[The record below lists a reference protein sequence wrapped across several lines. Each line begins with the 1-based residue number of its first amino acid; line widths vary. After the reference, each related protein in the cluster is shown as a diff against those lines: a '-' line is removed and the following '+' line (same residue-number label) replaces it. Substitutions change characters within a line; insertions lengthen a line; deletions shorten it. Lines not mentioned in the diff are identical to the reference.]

1 MKKVALTLAS
11 VLAAVA
17 FAPEASAV
25 PAFARQTGMAC
36 DACHFNSYPILSAF
50 GKSFKA
56 AGYTMMGSQGKIE
69 GEHGLSIP
77 AELNMAVYLQ
87 HRIQKRSGTDVA
99 GTKTQNSGFGRID
112 FPDEFSLFAGG
123 RVSEGIGS
131 LTEIAIGSG
140 AAGLAGTK
148 LVFSTEVGAM
158 HTLVVPFTVNGLGP
172 QYGFDLFAT
181 GSTANGRPI
190 ENQQTFTGSYF
201 GTNTTASGVTL
212 GVVSEDF
219 HVTLTPWA
227 QGFAT
232 TNSKVT
238 ATELGA
244 TYVRAAYTPTI
255 AGFETGFGVQYYT
268 GNGLKGIDAASL
280 GKVQAP
286 VVIAT
291 TQQATIDANVNEAT
305 IIDAQAQGEV
315 AGMPLGIYASYGT
328 APASTASK
336 TNAYN
341 GGTETKSH
349 MGILADVG
357 VIPHVLNLQAGMSFA
372 KTGVKLAGSNET
384 DNAIV
389 IGARYK
395 LRQNV
400 KVAIAYS
407 MMSGTSYDAGGSNDA
422 TTAQNAGKTLMNL
435 ILSTAF

>member
-11 VLAAVA
+11 VLAAAA

-36 DACHFNSYPILSAF
+36 DACHFNSFPILSAF

-87 HRIQKRSGTDVA
+87 HRIQKRSGTDA
-99 GTKTQNSGFGRID
+99 GTTRTQNSGLGRID

-148 LVFSTEVGAM
+148 LVFSNELGAM
-158 HTLVVPFTVNGLGP
+158 HTLVIPFTVNGLGP

-190 ENQQTFTGSYF
+190 ENQQTFTGSYL
-201 GTNTTASGVTL
+201 GTNGVASGVAL

-219 HVTLTPWA
+219 HVTVTPWA
-227 QGFAT
+227 QGFAV
-232 TNSKVT
+232 TNSAGT
-238 ATELGA
+238 ATELGG
-244 TYVRAAYTPTI
+244 TYVRAAFTPTI
-255 AGFETGFGVQYYT
+255 AGFETGLGVQYYT
-268 GNGLKGIDAASL
+268 GDATKGVNGKDGNL
-280 GKVQAP
+280 
-286 VVIAT
+286 
-291 TQQATIDANVNEAT
+291 NVNKAT

-315 AGMPLGIYASYGT
+315 AGMPIGIYASYGS
-328 APASTASK
+328 APAT
-336 TNAYN
+336 TTTEINAYN
-341 GGTETKSH
+341 GGVEVKSH

-357 VIPHVLNLQAGMSFA
+357 VIPHVLNLQAGLSFA
-372 KTGVKLAGSNET
+372 KTGANEKTAAGVAIAGSNET

-389 IGARYK
+389 VGARYK

-400 KVAIAYS
+400 KIAIAYS
-407 MMSGTSYDAGGSNDA
+407 MMSGTAYDVGGSNGATA
-422 TTAQNAGKTLMNL
+422 TTDVKGKTLMNI

>member
-11 VLAAVA
+11 VLAAAA

-87 HRIQKRSGTDVA
+87 HRIQKKSGTDVA
-99 GTKTQNSGFGRID
+99 GTKTQNSGLGRID
-112 FPDEFSLFAGG
+112 FPDEFSLFAAG

-148 LVFSTEVGAM
+148 LVFSNDLGSM
-158 HTLVVPFTVNGLGP
+158 KTLVVPFTVNGLGP

-190 ENQQTFTGSYF
+190 ENQQTFTGSF
-201 GTNTTASGVTL
+201 LGTNATAASGATL

-219 HVTLTPWA
+219 HVTVTPWV
-227 QGFAT
+227 QGFAAS
-232 TNSKVT
+232 NSGIT
-238 ATELGA
+238 ATGLGA
-244 TYVRAAYTPTI
+244 TYVRAAFTPTI
-255 AGFETGFGVQYYT
+255 AGFETGLGVQYYT
-268 GNGLKGIDAASL
+268 GNGLKGVDPTSAGATQAA
-280 GKVQAP
+280 V
-286 VVIAT
+286 
-291 TQQATIDANVNEAT
+291 DANANEAT

-315 AGMPLGIYASYGT
+315 AGMPLGIYGSYGS

-336 TNAYN
+336 ANAYN

-357 VIPHVLNLQAGMSFA
+357 VIPHVLNLQAGLSFG
-372 KTGVKLAGSNET
+372 KTGTKLAGSNET

-400 KVAIAYS
+400 KVAVAYS
-407 MMSGTSYDAGGSNDA
+407 MMSGTAYDAGGSKDA